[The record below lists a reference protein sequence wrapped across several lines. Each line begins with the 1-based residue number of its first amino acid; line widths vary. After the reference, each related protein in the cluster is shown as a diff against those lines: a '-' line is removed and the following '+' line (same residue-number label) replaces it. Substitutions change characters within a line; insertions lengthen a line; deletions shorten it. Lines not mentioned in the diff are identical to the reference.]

1 MSVLDRW
8 ANRAAGHPPPG
19 PFRAGFWR
27 SPLRGPW
34 FTAVLSVVL
43 LPGITLV
50 FLTGLA
56 SYAAYN
62 PNLAPG
68 NDLTPDKGLLGS
80 WLPGWPAGPS
90 WLYWVNQGVHVSLG
104 LVLIPIILAK
114 LWSVLP
120 KLFEWPPV
128 RSVTQLVER
137 ASYDPVTR
145 REGVQLLALL
155 ASFVVAAYAGIRLL
169 TGSVVGTGVWFVGS
183 AVVHDL
189 VLFPLY
195 AGIDAA
201 LVLLLRRRPEL
212 ATVAGVRWLNYLR
225 VPAVISGLL
234 LLVWSP
240 LILRVSDGAYHA
252 ASGLSAQPFL
262 PRWLAV
268 TAVLFAISAVTL
280 VVRAA
285 MVRSAPRVE
294 P

>member
-1 MSVLDRW
+1 M
-8 ANRAAGHPPPG
+8 
-19 PFRAGFWR
+19 
-27 SPLRGPW
+27 
-34 FTAVLSVVL
+34 
-43 LPGITLV
+43 
-50 FLTGLA
+50 
-56 SYAAYN
+56 
-62 PNLAPG
+62 
-68 NDLTPDKGLLGS
+68 
-80 WLPGWPAGPS
+80 
-90 WLYWVNQGVHVSLG
+90 
-104 LVLIPIILAK
+104 
-114 LWSVLP
+114 
-120 KLFEWPPV
+120 
-128 RSVTQLVER
+128 
-137 ASYDPVTR
+137 TR

-285 MVRSAPRVE
+285 VVRSAPRVE